1 MRSLIFILIM
11 LHSSNSFSQSKYTF
25 DFSGYL
31 ETYYAYNTS
40 SLLKNNT
47 SQFPFT
53 YNHNRQNE
61 VNINLGLLKAKFEQD
76 GIRANLGMMIGSYAA
91 ANLAAEPIVAK
102 FIYEANA
109 GVKLSNK
116 RNLWLDAGVLPSHIG
131 YETAIGTEN
140 LTLTRSLMADNSPYY
155 ETGARVAYT
164 SKNEKNYLAFLVLNG
179 WQNIYKTLQNEP
191 SIGFQYTYTPN
202 AKLKINYSN
211 FYGKIGNKIDNL
223 KRFYNDFYVEYTLH
237 TNTKIAAVIDFGRD
251 NSDFG
256 KQSWFT
262 SSLQLQRKFNRNHSI
277 TVRGEYFNDTHYIFM
292 TTNTYLLNNP
302 LCASINYD
310 YTIRKNA
317 MFRIEPKFVFA
328 NSYLKTIGQIYIPS
342 CAVFTSSLCLN
353 F

>member
-76 GIRANLGMMIGSYAA
+76 GIRANLGMMMGSYAA

-131 YETAIGTEN
+131 
-140 LTLTRSLMADNSPYY
+140 
-155 ETGARVAYT
+155 
-164 SKNEKNYLAFLVLNG
+164 F
-179 WQNIYKTLQNEP
+179 
-191 SIGFQYTYTPN
+191 
-202 AKLKINYSN
+202 
-211 FYGKIGNKIDNL
+211 
-223 KRFYNDFYVEYTLH
+223 
-237 TNTKIAAVIDFGRD
+237 
-251 NSDFG
+251 
-256 KQSWFT
+256 
-262 SSLQLQRKFNRNHSI
+262 
-277 TVRGEYFNDTHYIFM
+277 
-292 TTNTYLLNNP
+292 
-302 LCASINYD
+302 
-310 YTIRKNA
+310 
-317 MFRIEPKFVFA
+317 
-328 NSYLKTIGQIYIPS
+328 
-342 CAVFTSSLCLN
+342 
-353 F
+353 